1 MVTYSDTQRVG
12 AVRVPSLLAVLR
24 SLPVALLSIV
34 ALAPVAIIV
43 VSSFRTSLPGQP
55 TTWGFDGW
63 IAAFSSPSIWDAIAN
78 TFILSA
84 MRVPISVVI
93 GCLLAWLLIR
103 TNLRWRRNIEF
114 LFWIAFFLPTLPMAM
129 AWALLLDPRSG
140 WVNLAA
146 MKLFGLSEGPF
157 NIYSY
162 LGITW
167 VHMTATTVPVMVILL
182 GPAFRALDPAMEES
196 ARMSGATRLESLRLI
211 VLPLVTPSLIVA
223 AVAGL
228 IRSLE
233 AFEVELYLGVPA
245 GIRVYSTKI
254 QELAVWEPPRYAP
267 SMAMSVP
274 FVAFLFLLAILYQ
287 RFLSTRSFTTVS
299 GKASA
304 SPPVDLGAWRWPAT
318 ILCAAMAALAVLV
331 PTATLLFGSFMEVF
345 GVTHADGR
353 FLFTPSHWQAV
364 LRDSLFASSVVNTIE
379 IGLGTSV
386 LAVLIYSTIAY
397 VILRSSLA
405 GRKFLGVV
413 IWLPWAFPGILLSL
427 SLLWL
432 FLGTPMLNLLYGS
445 LASLI
450 LAMLFKEMP
459 VGVNLMRSGL
469 LQISVELE
477 EAGKMSGAGW
487 WQTYR
492 MVLLPLLAPTA
503 ITVATLAF
511 ISCVKDIST
520 MILLSTPDTRPLS
533 LLVLDYSSN
542 GSIEN
547 GAVVGVISAALAV
560 GVALIGRRVGLKFA
574 RS

>member
-1 MVTYSDTQRVG
+1 MAVYGDTRRLD
-12 AVRVPSLLAVLR
+12 AIAFSPPLLGVLR
-24 SLPVALLSIV
+24 SLPVVLLSIV

-146 MKLFGLSEGPF
+146 MRLFGLSEGPF

-299 GKASA
+299 GKATA

-353 FLFTPSHWQAV
+353 FLFTLSHWQAV

-397 VILRSSLA
+397 IILRSSLA

-487 WQTYR
+487 WQT
-492 MVLLPLLAPTA
+492 
-503 ITVATLAF
+503 
-511 ISCVKDIST
+511 
-520 MILLSTPDTRPLS
+520 
-533 LLVLDYSSN
+533 
-542 GSIEN
+542 
-547 GAVVGVISAALAV
+547 
-560 GVALIGRRVGLKFA
+560 
-574 RS
+574 